1 MDLKDNKIY
10 KSLKDKDSKFI
21 FNIDKLFLIVN
32 DLLPKI
38 NKVFANYT
46 EHGCDHSLRVLNY
59 ISELIDDDALKTLS
73 ELEMTVI
80 IYVSLLHDI
89 GMVVKDEELN
99 QLSDASKNQLGM
111 KYGVIK
117 EQFKDESLAKQ
128 EFYRTVHGI
137 RAKDRIEEI
146 DRSIF
151 EIPDSKGV
159 YFIDEVSNICC
170 SHCESHD
177 WIKSNL
183 SDKFVKSDFEINSQ
197 YIAVLLRLGDI
208 LDIDTQ
214 RAPEYIFDLFELND
228 YGTNEWRQHFTIDN
242 TSKIELD
249 TKTNKK
255 YIQFYGKSK
264 DPNIHRKILSY
275 FDWINQELEGS
286 LNLCENF
293 NELKFSLNVK
303 NKVVNKIETEG
314 FSVSDFRLQLN
325 YKAVTQ
331 LLMGEKL
338 YGDKKYGL
346 REILQNSI
354 DACQL
359 MKEIYDND
367 RNRIG
372 MVYQP
377 TIAIV
382 LDKEKGTVTIR
393 DNGIGMS
400 EEVLKNYFLTVGT
413 SYYVSNN
420 FKYQGYNY
428 QPIGNYGI
436 GFLACFMLSET
447 VHLKTRYYKESST
460 IELELNKDTEYMS
473 MINSNYLSD
482 SGTDIILD
490 YDSFMSVFNNEKINI
505 VDFIQENFLIDKV
518 AIKLIEIQLE
528 NIITSAIENLDHLK
542 TDECKGLNFEL
553 GDYLQGITFEG
564 YIKFDEMFDEFEG
577 IKLNETSNIFTF
589 LLNSQANKYELANID
604 ENRLKQYIKQDY
616 IEMASILI
624 VDDELT
630 NEFKRDYEYFN
641 DERNA
646 YEMLFDMS
654 DYEEYINIFLG
665 SDGVQSTDLCY
676 KRTFG
681 YNMIN
686 NSDFIIDN
694 ESAVYNYEDFC
705 KQFNSNMNLHSNIR
719 LNKIHLVSNDEFEDI
734 LLYYVY
740 EDSVIKNDNF
750 KVYYRNNFR
759 RVKIFNKNVF
769 LKSEKLTIPFF
780 INGFTIESTLIN
792 ILSKNVIPNV
802 ERSKISTTESYAN
815 VNYAIGRAIH
825 LYILD
830 NIELTQNYKILLK
843 TFIDT
848 KYGEITEFN
857 KK

>member
-38 NKVFANYT
+38 NMVFANYT

-59 ISELIDDDALKTLS
+59 ISELIEDDSLKTLS

-89 GMVVKDEELN
+89 GMVVKDEELS
-99 QLSDASKNQLGM
+99 QLSDTSKNQLGM
-111 KYGVIK
+111 KYGIIK
-117 EQFKDESLAKQ
+117 EQFKDEGLAKQ
-128 EFYRTVHGI
+128 EFFRTVHGI

-159 YFIDEVSNICC
+159 YFIDEVSNICR
-170 SHCESHD
+170 SHCESYD

-228 YGTNEWRQHFTIDN
+228 YGTNEWIQHFTIDN
-242 TSKIELD
+242 TSKIALD

-275 FDWINQELEGS
+275 FDWINKELEGS

-293 NELKFSLNVK
+293 NELKYSLNVK

-338 YGDKKYGL
+338 YGNKKYGL

-377 TIAIV
+377 TIAII
-382 LDKEKGTVTIR
+382 LDKENGTVTIR

-436 GFLACFMLSET
+436 GFLSSFMLSEL
-447 VHLKTRYYKESST
+447 VNLKTKHYKASKT
-460 IELELNKDTEYMS
+460 IELELNKNSEFMC
-473 MINSNYLSD
+473 MINTTRFRD
-482 SGTDIILD
+482 SGTDMILE
-490 YDSFMSVFNNEKINI
+490 YNSFMNVFDNDITEITE
-505 VDFIQENFLIDKV
+505 FIESNFLIDQVKITINELTNNDVIECEIKSKEYFNPSIMEGVKV
-518 AIKLIEIQLE
+518 
-528 NIITSAIENLDHLK
+528 SLK
-542 TDECKGLNFEL
+542 
-553 GDYLQGITFEG
+553 DYLQNMTFEG
-564 YIKFDEMFDEFEG
+564 FLNFKKDDICKYYIEDKVEITEMY
-577 IKLNETSNIFTF
+577 KF
-589 LLNSQANKYELANID
+589 LLNEEL
-604 ENRLKQYIKQDY
+604 Y
-616 IEMASILI
+616 
-624 VDDELT
+624 
-630 NEFKRDYEYFN
+630 
-641 DERNA
+641 
-646 YEMLFDMS
+646 
-654 DYEEYINIFLG
+654 
-665 SDGVQSTDLCY
+665 
-676 KRTFG
+676 
-681 YNMIN
+681 
-686 NSDFIIDN
+686 
-694 ESAVYNYEDFC
+694 
-705 KQFNSNMNLHSNIR
+705 
-719 LNKIHLVSNDEFEDI
+719 
-734 LLYYVY
+734 
-740 EDSVIKNDNF
+740 
-750 KVYYRNNFR
+750 
-759 RVKIFNKNVF
+759 
-769 LKSEKLTIPFF
+769 
-780 INGFTIESTLIN
+780 
-792 ILSKNVIPNV
+792 
-802 ERSKISTTESYAN
+802 
-815 VNYAIGRAIH
+815 
-825 LYILD
+825 
-830 NIELTQNYKILLK
+830 
-843 TFIDT
+843 
-848 KYGEITEFN
+848 
-857 KK
+857 